1 MDPMPGDPREVER
14 LRRIRDQQLRTR
26 DPLIKQR
33 KLDYTIAAKHR
44 KARVGFSF
52 GRIWGEI
59 PHRWRGLLVG
69 GLIGVGAL
77 LAAPALIPGTW
88 GTCIGLAAFPF
99 AAMLGFLF
107 GRYED
112 SEQDVKDLI
121 P

>member
-1 MDPMPGDPREVER
+1 MPGDPREVER

-33 KLDYTIAAKHR
+33 KLDHTIATKHR
-44 KARVGFSF
+44 KARVSFSF

-59 PHRWRGLLVG
+59 PHRWRGLLLG

-77 LAAPALIPGTW
+77 LAAPSLIPGTW
-88 GTCIGLAAFPF
+88 GTCAGVALLPF
-99 AAMLGFLF
+99 AAMLGFLI

-112 SEQDVKDLI
+112 SKEDVKDLI